1 MTRPPFTPE
10 QRAAIAARRGS
21 ALLAANAGS
30 GKTAVMVERIA
41 AAVRED
47 GVPVGAILA
56 LTFTEKAAGE
66 LAERLRRR
74 LIELGEDEHARAVD
88 GAWIGTIHGFCAR
101 LLRSQPLAAGLDPRF
116 EVLEQAAAERL
127 AGAAYDRALESWA
140 RAEGAAAIDLAA
152 SYGPALRDLVL
163 AAHAT
168 LRARGHAHP
177 RLKIPPAAPPPDPAQ
192 LAAARDAAL
201 RSLATA
207 GDGARVT
214 AARAALEV
222 CAELLAPA
230 GLRGEAAA
238 AAGGGAANG
247 SAAGGGAASGA
258 AGGAASPRAAV
269 PWPGALGAAELK
281 GGARALSSDT
291 CEAYRDAW
299 CAYRAGCADHHA
311 RAALQLI
318 DRLLSRFAGAYAD
331 AKRERAA
338 VDFDDLELHAR
349 TLLEDATTRQRWAER
364 FELIMVDEFQDTNA
378 VQLGILEALERDN
391 LFAVGDEFQ
400 SIYRFRHADVN
411 IFRGRAKALPATAV
425 NTLAVNFRSREELLD
440 VLNAA
445 FAPEL
450 GDRFTPLRA
459 GRRDTPEDS
468 DGALRLFALDPP
480 ATAPPVELH
489 ITPTQNEWDGRQLGL
504 EQGGDQ
510 PWRRAEARAL
520 AHRLRQEVED
530 GRRAGDIVVL
540 VRATAS
546 LRLLEEALEDQ
557 GLPTYVVGG
566 RGYWSQE
573 QVRDGL
579 AWLRV
584 LANPHDEEALLTVL
598 ASPFHGATTD
608 ELVRL
613 THEGRQRGGLW
624 VALQQQDTHLARLL
638 REEREH
644 AERAPL
650 EVLLERAIVATGYD
664 LAVLARPGGD
674 RRLANLRKLMR
685 LAGEYE
691 RAEGRDLRGFL
702 ADAAARDLAEA
713 REGEAA
719 LESEGLDA
727 IRLMTIHRAKGLEFP
742 VVAVA
747 DLGRQ
752 SGARRSPLL
761 IGEDGT
767 AGLRLAPLGGG
778 ETIPTPAWE
787 RLAQHEAEQDAEEE
801 RRLFYV
807 AMTRAKDLL
816 LLFGGTDTA
825 RRPAPRPGGPPIDW
839 IAPALA
845 NEPAWDG
852 RPARVETQ
860 IHETLPDDALQAKPR
875 TRATTATNL
884 PRTPA
889 FVPKAPQ
896 RSRPAPNRLSYSQL
910 ADYARC
916 GYRFY
921 LRRVLDLA
929 DITPPPLPQLEG
941 ESITGLDAR
950 TRGSIVHAAL
960 EDPAR
965 PIDALTDEPLTE
977 EQIDDIRRLVAAF
990 NDSPLHA
997 RVANAKSVTRE
1008 AGFAFTLEPDGSGPL
1023 IRGFVDVLARET
1035 DGTQLVVDYKTD
1047 ALPDDTAP
1055 ADYIARHYET
1065 QRIVYALATLRAGA
1079 DRTDVAYAL
1088 LERPQEPV
1096 IMSYT
1101 QADAPELAHRLST
1114 LAHGILHHHYPVTD
1128 TPHRELCGD
1137 CPGRLALCSHP
1148 QSRTL
1153 RPPPAPWPGV
1163 PARHTTPAGTSPAAD
1178 PPPR

>member
-1 MTRPPFTPE
+1 MTPPALTRE
-10 QRAAIAARRGS
+10 QRAAIDARTGS
-21 ALLAANAGS
+21 SLLAANAGS

-74 LIELGEDEHARAVD
+74 LLELGEAEHARAVD
-88 GAWIGTIHGFCAR
+88 AAWIGTIHGFCAR

-116 EVLEQAAAERL
+116 EGLEQAAAERL

-152 SYGPALRDLVL
+152 SYGPALRDVILG
-163 AAHAT
+163 AHAT

-177 RLKIPPAAPPPDPAQ
+177 RLTIPPAAPPPDPSP
-192 LAAARDAAL
+192 LAASRDAAL

-214 AARAALEV
+214 AARAALET
-222 CAELLAPA
+222 CAELLASA
-230 GLRGEAAA
+230 GGEA
-238 AAGGGAANG
+238 
-247 SAAGGGAASGA
+247 
-258 AGGAASPRAAV
+258 AAV

-281 GGARALSSDT
+281 GGARALASDA

-299 CAYRAGCADHHA
+299 CSYRAACADHHA
-311 RAALQLI
+311 RAALRLI

-411 IFRGRAKALPATAV
+411 IFRGRAAALPETAV

-480 ATAPPVELH
+480 AIAPPVELH
-489 ITPTQNEWDGRQLGL
+489 ITPTQNEWDGQRLGL

-816 LLFGGTDTA
+816 LLFGATDTA

-845 NEPAWDG
+845 NELAWDG

-896 RSRPAPNRLSYSQL
+896 RSRPAPTRLSYSQL

-921 LRRVLDLA
+921 LRRVLNLA

-941 ESITGLDAR
+941 EATTLDAR

-960 EDPAR
+960 EDPTR
-965 PIDALTDEPLTE
+965 PIEALTDEPLTGD
-977 EQIDDIRRLVAAF
+977 QIDDIRRLVAAF

-1047 ALPDDTAP
+1047 ALPDDTTP

-1096 IMSYT
+1096 ITSYT

-1153 RPPPAPWPGV
+1153 WPPPAPWPGA
-1163 PARHTTPAGTSPAAD
+1163 PARHRTPAGTSPAAG
-1178 PPPR
+1178 PRPH